1 MKPVFLCMIDRLT
14 LKKVNSLNKVYL
26 NNKDYTYSNIGLGE
40 NLVLEKDILNNK
52 ILIDNI
58 SNSSN
63 IHIIGNINKDKD
75 NLKNIL
81 NVCQK
86 NKVYMHL
93 FSNKKP
99 SVKTLKKDLK
109 IGKIINTI
117 HDKLLEKDIDRV
129 YNIIL
134 EGKDSKNISINK
146 DDTII
151 FFNDDLGFISNFID
165 MIIAKEYKNILT
177 IYPYKEAK
185 CMHNINKKSL
195 SESLN
200 ELGVKVLEDMN
211 ISYIL
216 DGYQKKDYKNISYTN
231 NIFDENID
239 KYDIVISK
247 LNKDDIDKV
256 LNFDGTIILITKL
269 SNKLALL
276 TNGDINISDI
286 NELNKVIINL
296 FKTKDNKYGFIF
308 RVVSISF
315 ILFCIVYYM
324 TRLLHFYIME

>member
-1 MKPVFLCMIDRLT
+1 MKNVFLCMIERLT

-165 MIIAKEYKNILT
+165 MIIAKEYKNVLT

-239 KYDIVISK
+239 KYNIVISK

-256 LNFDGTIILITKL
+256 LNFDGNIILITKL